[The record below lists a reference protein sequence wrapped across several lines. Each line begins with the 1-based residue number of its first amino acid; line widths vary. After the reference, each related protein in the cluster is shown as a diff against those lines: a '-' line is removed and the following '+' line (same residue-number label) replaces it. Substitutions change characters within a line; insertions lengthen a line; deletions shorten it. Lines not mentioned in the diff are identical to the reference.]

1 MNAVDDARLD
11 ETKLQAASSPSGE
24 GCPPEKKPVPVG
36 KIWTEAEES
45 CLFSYFRK
53 PIRNV
58 DPLARVCLRQVHD
71 LIRGEVFCKPTFELR
86 ALKDE
91 GEARSF
97 KANNFDY
104 VTFSGLFSRRDAKSL
119 IRHSGLL
126 CLDFD
131 HLEDPLALRK
141 ALIRDKYFET
151 LLAFVSPSGHGLK
164 WVIPIE
170 VSSLCPHERWFS
182 SVRNYIQQTYKVQVD
197 PSGRDV
203 ARACFL
209 PHDPEAYLNP
219 KLFL

>member
-1 MNAVDDARLD
+1 MSPAEPLLLPAPQAVP
-11 ETKLQAASSPSGE
+11 SPPGE
-24 GCPPEKKPVPVG
+24 ACP
-36 KIWTEAEES
+36 AEES
-45 CLFSYFRK
+45 PERQDEQKSLVEADELYVFSYFRK
-53 PIRNV
+53 PIHNTN
-58 DPLARVCLRQVHD
+58 PMARVGLRLVYN
-71 LIRGEVFCKPTFELR
+71 LIRDEVFSKPTHILR
-86 ALKDE
+86 MIEDE
-91 GEARSF
+91 DEARKY
-97 KANNFDY
+97 KANHFDY
-104 VTFSGLFSRRDAKSL
+104 VTFSGVFIRRDGKCL
-119 IRHSGLL
+119 KRHSGLL

-209 PHDPEAYLNP
+209 PHDPGVYIHP
-219 KLFL
+219 KLLA